1 MGRRYVAQSS
11 GMPATLDITELLHVD
26 DIHFNFQA
34 ASVID
39 AIPPLL
45 RPAILRR
52 LHDNALAENI
62 VAAAIRREQDTSTR
76 CGPLGLPH
84 ARSAEVM
91 EFILALGVNG
101 SGVIAGQ
108 PEPRLMFAFV
118 TPEGKREQHLQLL
131 ASLARLSQN
140 ERIVERIAGAS
151 TVDQVLEALRA
162 AGV

>member
-1 MGRRYVAQSS
+1 
-11 GMPATLDITELLHVD
+11 MPATLDVTELLHVD

-34 ASVID
+34 DSVIA
-39 AIPPLL
+39 AIPLLL

-52 LHDNALAENI
+52 VPDAALADRI
-62 VAAAIRREQDTSTR
+62 VAAAVKREEDTSTR

-84 ARSAEVM
+84 ARSADVAD
-91 EFILALGVNG
+91 FILALGVNA
-101 SGVIAGQ
+101 SGVITGQ

-118 TPEGKREQHLQLL
+118 TPEGRREQHLQLL

-140 ERIVERIAGAS
+140 ERIVEQIAGAS
-151 TVDQVLEALRA
+151 TADQVRDALRA